1 MIKILNTLSGQKEE
15 FVPLKGKNVNMF
27 VCGPTVYDYTHIG
40 NARAFVFFDVVSKY
54 LRHKGYDVD
63 YIQNITDID
72 DKIIQR
78 ANENGRGSLEWARE
92 YEDKFLKDM
101 EKLGVTGVSRYARAT
116 EHIEQMVKQVK
127 TLIDKGHAYLIEG
140 EGYYFDLK
148 TFPEY
153 GKLSKRTA
161 QMADDGVSRIDESDK
176 KRNSGDF
183 ALWKLSKPNEPA
195 WDTELG
201 KGRPG
206 WHIEDTAITEHYFGP
221 QYDIHGGGQDLIFP
235 HHEAEIT
242 QQEAASGKSPF
253 VNYWIHVAFLVNK
266 ERKMSKTLGN
276 FITARDLLEKYPKEV
291 SRFYLL
297 SGYYR
302 SPLDYNDKILRQS
315 EAGVRRIYE
324 FIQKL
329 NLATGDGKEN
339 VEERVEKSRQEFE
352 EAMDDDFNTPQA
364 FASIF
369 DLIRDLNVYLSDN
382 SLDKNSIK
390 KVKELMKEA
399 DSILGIIPPK
409 QEEFPNQ
416 VLELVEKREK
426 FRKDKNWK
434 EADNIRTGIQK
445 LGYKVEDTVYG
456 PLIHS

>member
-1 MIKILNTLSGQKEE
+1 
-15 FVPLKGKNVNMF
+15 MF
-27 VCGPTVYDYTHIG
+27 VCGPTVYDYIHIG
-40 NARAFVFFDVVSKY
+40 NARTFVFFDVVSKY

-78 ANENGRGSLEWARE
+78 ANENGRDPLEWARE
-92 YEDKFLKDM
+92 YEDKFLKDI
-101 EKLGVTGVSRYARAT
+101 ENIGVTGVSRYVRAT
-116 EHIEQMVKQVK
+116 EHIEQMVKQIK

-176 KRNSGDF
+176 KINAGDF

-253 VNYWIHVAFLVNK
+253 VKYWMHVAFLVNK

-276 FITARDLLEKYPKEV
+276 FDTVRDLLKKYPKEV
-291 SRFYLL
+291 LRFYLL

-302 SPLDYNDKILRQS
+302 SPLDYNDKIFQQS
-315 EAGVRRIYE
+315 EAGIRRIYE

-339 VEERVEKSRQEFE
+339 IEEKVEKLRQEFQ

-369 DLIRDLNVYLSDN
+369 DLIRDLNVSLSDN
-382 SLDKNSIK
+382 SLDKNSIR
-390 KVKELMKEA
+390 KVKELMKET

-409 QEEFPNQ
+409 QEEFPSE

-434 EADNIRTGIQK
+434 EADNIRTEIQE
-445 LGYKVEDTVYG
+445 LGYEVEDTVYG